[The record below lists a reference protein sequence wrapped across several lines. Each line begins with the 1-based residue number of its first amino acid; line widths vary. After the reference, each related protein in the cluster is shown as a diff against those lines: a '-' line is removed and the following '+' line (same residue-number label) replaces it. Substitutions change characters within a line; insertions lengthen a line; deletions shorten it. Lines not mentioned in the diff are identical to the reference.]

1 MAKQNSTGLLV
12 NGSVKAAGMT
22 FYTRQGQT
30 VVRSAHSVQ
39 PERRSR
45 GQFDQRMRMRHTIAL
60 WHVFKASGPLF
71 GEGVAAYRRFA
82 SAANHLT
89 PVYVPCNGPLG
100 GATFLLPG
108 MRVSDGVLPVV
119 EQWLGEVDGTPALL
133 TSLSVTDL
141 QRGDLLRFYTVQ
153 QRTDSYGPVVRIKSD
168 ELSLSDFREVD
179 GHLALVSDDFADDM
193 KGWALVHVR
202 PKRKQGGQTEYR
214 CSSQTVVTRC
224 TYYLPF
230 TTEEAL
236 QTAAQTYGGL
246 TEEVHP

>member
-45 GQFDQRMRMRHTIAL
+45 GQFDPRLRMRQPIAL

-108 MRVSDGVLPVV
+108 IPVSAGQIAAVKEWFGKIDGEDVLLTNLSPADLDRSEELRLCCLRQSLEGAAPQIVISWRTLALPSGN
-119 EQWLGEVDGTPALL
+119 ESHTGGEPHLRLVDGKLAVFGGAL
-133 TSLSVTDL
+133 
-141 QRGDLLRFYTVQ
+141 
-153 QRTDSYGPVVRIKSD
+153 
-168 ELSLSDFREVD
+168 
-179 GHLALVSDDFADDM
+179 ADPM
-193 KGWALVHVR
+193 FGWALVRVD
-202 PKRKQGGQTEYR
+202 GDR
-214 CSSQTVVTRC
+214 CSTQAAVTRC
-224 TYYLPF
+224 TYYERF
-230 TTEEAL
+230 TTENALNEA
-236 QTAAQTYGGL
+236 AASYGGL
-246 TEEVHP
+246 TK